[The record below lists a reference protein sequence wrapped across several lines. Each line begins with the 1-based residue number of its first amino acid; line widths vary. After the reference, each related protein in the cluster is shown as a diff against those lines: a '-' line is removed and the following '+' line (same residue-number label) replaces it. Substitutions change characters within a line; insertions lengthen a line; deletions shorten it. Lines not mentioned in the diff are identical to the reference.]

1 MNSDSFIINAFQHF
15 GLIGVWVVVAF
26 EAFEFVASVPI
37 GPFVVLLGGLA
48 SQGVIPVGLLWIT
61 VYTAVVT
68 GDNMGFLVGRKFGRP
83 ILHRFGTKLVKQSAI
98 DKAERFFV
106 RYGAV
111 AVFFTRFIFATIAA
125 PLNVIAGASDLKWK
139 KFFIAGAL
147 GQAGWA
153 SIYVFLG
160 YFFGKQIS
168 GYLEIIYQANVTAIS
183 VVTLVTVLIFAWL
196 VTRAIRQ
203 HVRVVRKHRSHPS
216 P

>member
-1 MNSDSFIINAFQHF
+1 MSDQSFIVSAFQNF
-15 GLIGVWVVVAF
+15 GLVGVWFVVAF

-48 SQGVIPVGLLWIT
+48 SQGILPVGLLWLT

-68 GDNMGFLVGRKFGRP
+68 GDNLGFLVGRKFGRP
-83 ILHRFGTKLVKQSAI
+83 ILHRFGTRLVKQSAI

-106 RYGAV
+106 QYGAV

-160 YFFGKQIS
+160 YFFGKQIT
-168 GYLEIIYQANVTAIS
+168 GYIELINQANVTAVS
-183 VVTLVTVLIFAWL
+183 VITLITVLIFAWL
-196 VTRAIRQ
+196 ATRAIRH
-203 HVRVVRKHRSHPS
+203 HVRVQRKHRSKP
-216 P
+216 